1 MSVAPGAVGCFLA
14 AVVTLTGCLNLGPD
28 YSRPDVGVSVPAT
41 YQQVQQPGGELPYDD
56 RWWLIFDD
64 PELNQFMEDVLAHNW
79 DIARTAARILEL
91 RALAGQ
97 ARADRFPQID
107 IDWQNRK
114 DVRKVPSSIGGSDRE
129 RQTTSTYGLALPLFF
144 EVDLWGRLA
153 RAEEALRAD
162 LLSAEENRR
171 VVAQTVVAEALA
183 LYFEIESIERGLAI
197 SYQLIDNF
205 KRNLRLV
212 RRRYERGLASA
223 LDLRQARRILA
234 ESEAAIPNLRRDLGT
249 RQHHLAILMGK
260 YPLARPPRPHPD
272 DYYQRLPEVPPG
284 LPSDLLLRRPDIR
297 AAEARLEGLNAR
309 VAEALASRFP
319 RITLTGSF
327 GYQSSHLDQLLR
339 SDSELWSFV
348 NGISQPIFDA
358 GRLAEGQRAAE
369 ARYRQGVADYAQT
382 VLTAFAEVEDALLTR
397 REQLDRRDRVVT
409 FLDEARHTQT
419 VAEKRYVRGL
429 TPYLDVLDAQRV
441 RFLAE
446 RDLVEADLALYINR
460 INLYLAL
467 GGDWGNPGEVP
478 GE

>member
-1 MSVAPGAVGCFLA
+1 MDRSREIDSMSFAPGVIGCFLA
-14 AVVTLTGCLNLGPD
+14 VVFTLTGCLNLGPD
-28 YSRPDVGVSVPAT
+28 YSRPDVGASVPAT

-56 RWWLIFDD
+56 RWWLVFGD

-114 DVRKVPSSIGGSDRE
+114 DVRKVPSSMGGSDRE
-129 RQTTSTYGLALPLFF
+129 RQTASTYGLALPLFF

-162 LLSAEENRR
+162 LLNAVENRR

-197 SYQLIDNF
+197 SHQLIDNF

-249 RQHHLAILMGK
+249 RQHRLAILMGQ

-284 LPSDLLLRRPDIR
+284 LPSDLLLRRPAKI
-297 AAEARLEGLNAR
+297 LPQL
-309 VAEALASRFP
+309 
-319 RITLTGSF
+319 TL
-327 GYQSSHLDQLLR
+327 
-339 SDSELWSFV
+339 
-348 NGISQPIFDA
+348 
-358 GRLAEGQRAAE
+358 QRA
-369 ARYRQGVADYAQT
+369 
-382 VLTAFAEVEDALLTR
+382 
-397 REQLDRRDRVVT
+397 
-409 FLDEARHTQT
+409 
-419 VAEKRYVRGL
+419 
-429 TPYLDVLDAQRV
+429 P
-441 RFLAE
+441 
-446 RDLVEADLALYINR
+446 
-460 INLYLAL
+460 
-467 GGDWGNPGEVP
+467 
-478 GE
+478 